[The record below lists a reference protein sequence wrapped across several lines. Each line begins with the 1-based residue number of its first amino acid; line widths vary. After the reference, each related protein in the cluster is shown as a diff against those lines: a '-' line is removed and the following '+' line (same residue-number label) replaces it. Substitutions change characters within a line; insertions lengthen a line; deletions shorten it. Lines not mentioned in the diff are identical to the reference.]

1 MTTDSRNPASIDP
14 LPEKS
19 RRGGWS
25 VMIPTYRPQADYL
38 RQTLES
44 VLSQAPG
51 PEQMQ
56 IEVVDDASP
65 DVDVAALVRTIAGE
79 RVAFSATPKNLGLA
93 GCWNTCIERARGE
106 WVHILHQDD
115 YVLPG
120 FYSRLSA
127 AAANHPEVGLLGSR
141 CFFVDAQGISSG
153 LTARVME
160 LEAGGKSVESF
171 FYAAPLQC
179 PGVVVRR
186 RVYEQVGGFRQDLIF
201 TLDNEMWVR
210 VISSAGGLVL
220 PEILACYRVSGSNE
234 TSRLHRTA
242 ASLRDLDRMYQI
254 FAGRY
259 PAFDPEKARSQQS
272 ANGWQFAERYEA
284 LNDHEAA
291 RANWDYWR
299 QITPFKLR
307 LRHYLGRLVRKII

>member
-1 MTTDSRNPASIDP
+1 MSLHSAISLTQKGSRNAPFWSI
-14 LPEKS
+14 
-19 RRGGWS
+19 
-25 VMIPTYRPQADYL
+25 MIPTYRPQEDYL

-65 DVDVAALVRTIAGE
+65 DVDVAALVKSIAGG
-79 RVAFSATPKNLGLA
+79 RVVFSATAKNLGLT

-120 FYSRLSA
+120 FYSKLSA
-127 AAANHPEVGLLGSR
+127 AAANHPEVGLLASR
-141 CFFVDAQGISSG
+141 CFFVDEQSIVTGV
-153 LTARVME
+153 TARVME
-160 LEAGGKSVESF
+160 LEAGGKAVESF

-186 RVYEQVGGFRQDLIF
+186 WAYEQVGRFRPDLIF

-210 VISSAGGLVL
+210 IISSAGGLVL

-234 TSRLHRTA
+234 SSRLHRTA
-242 ASLRDLDRMYQI
+242 ASLRDLDRMYQM

-272 ANGWQFAERYEA
+272 ANGRQFAERYEA
-284 LNDHEAA
+284 LKDHEAA
-291 RANWDYWR
+291 KANWDYWR

-307 LRHYLGRLVRKII
+307 LRHHLGRLARKFI